1 MLRQGSP
8 RPAQAVKPGALR
20 RGLAFWPVLLVA
32 LIFGLVDGFKAA
44 ELQAWIPSLLLSLPG
59 ASMGLGWLLPVLVA
73 CALAA
78 AWDRVRPCPP
88 AHAAH

>member
-1 MLRQGSP
+1 MAEL
-8 RPAQAVKPGALR
+8 AQIFTTICL
-20 RGLAFWPVLLVA
+20 PVL
-32 LIFGLVDGFKAA
+32 AA
-44 ELQAWIPSLLLSLPG
+44 
-59 ASMGLGWLLPVLVA
+59 MGLGWLLPVLVA

>member
-1 MLRQGSP
+1 MKVILS
-8 RPAQAVKPGALR
+8 L
-20 RGLAFWPVLLVA
+20 PVLLVA
-32 LIFGLVDGFKAA
+32 LIFGLVDGLKAA

-78 AWDRVRPCPP
+78 AFDRLRPCPP
-88 AHAAH
+88 SHAAH